1 MSQQLWCHHRAI
13 SKNPRRCFRQ

>member
-1 MSQQLWCHHRAI
+1 MSQQLWCHHRTI